1 MILAYFTKKVFKDTK
16 LMKWLP
22 VALVLDTVEN
32 GSSVKEIYMRIGNN
46 IQVKVVFGK
55 QTATNVTECGG

>member
-22 VALVLDTVEN
+22 VALVIDSVEN

-55 QTATNVTECGG
+55 QIATNVTECGG